1 MRKLWYM
8 GLEPYKARYTL
19 QLQEWNRAVF
29 DSRGYDYEIVPGE
42 TLGNDQAIV
51 TGQVLDAHGRTYFGM
66 SQMMNLVKSMKAGEV
81 TSEDVVL
88 FEDMFQPGIESLPYI
103 MQQCDPSMRPK
114 IAVRCLAQTI
124 DPDDFVHVWGMQKW
138 MGLYEKMVDSFAD
151 IILASNEEM
160 VMHMKVA
167 GWENKNIY
175 NISGLA
181 FGKEEVRG
189 RVPGELKPF
198 NQRAYRVGFAA
209 RWDQEKQPDF
219 YLDLIELYHDRKNE
233 YPQDT
238 FTSIDYAYPD
248 VEFAIYSGA
257 KLRSNNDS
265 YMKRTRDLEQRGLLT
280 IYEDLEKNEYYE
292 LLNDTRVLFN
302 CALQDWVSN
311 TVSEADT
318 LGANVLY
325 PAYRSFPE
333 TFANDYTR
341 LYVPWSL
348 ENALDKL
355 IPLIRWENP
364 NMGKISDWTDGTIGR
379 ICEILEGKGEC
390 WLRNSTDYRKHT
402 HESKYEL
409 DAHGRTY
416 FAPSQYQMLK
426 WGNIN
431 GEVTSEEDVVLVE
444 DITDSV
450 DTLGKPKH
458 GQDK

>member
-29 DSRGYDYEIVPGE
+29 ERRGINYEIVEGE
-42 TLGNDQAIV
+42 TLSDDQAIV

-66 SQMMNLVKSMKAGEV
+66 SQLMNLVRKMKQGEV
-81 TSEDVVL
+81 TNEDIIY

-103 MQQCDPSMRPK
+103 MDQIDPAHRPR
-114 IAVRCLAQTI
+114 IAVRCLAQSI

-160 VMHMKVA
+160 AMHMKVA
-167 GWENKNIY
+167 GWEGDIY

-189 RVPGELKPF
+189 RVKGDLKPF
-198 NQRAYRVGFAA
+198 EERVMRVGFAA

-219 YLDLIELYHDRKNE
+219 YMDLIEAWNDNFHLPK
-233 YPQDT
+233 
-238 FTSIDYAYPD
+238 
-248 VEFAIYSGA
+248 VEFAIFSGA
-257 KLRSNNDS
+257 KLKSNNDS
-265 YMKRTRDLEQRGLLT
+265 YMARTRDLQARGLLT
-280 IYEDLEKNEYYE
+280 VYEDLEKNDYYA
-292 LLNDTRVLFN
+292 LLNDSRVLFN

-318 LGANVLY
+318 LGCNVLY

-333 TFANDYTR
+333 TFANDASR

-348 ENALDKL
+348 EDAMDKL
-355 IPLIRWENP
+355 NGLLHKPHSRL
-364 NMGKISDWTDGTIGR
+364 GAISDWTDGTIDR
-379 ICEILEGKGEC
+379 VCDILEGSGEK
-390 WLRNSTDYRKHT
+390 WRRMSTDYRKHT
-402 HESKYEL
+402 HESKY
-409 DAHGRTY
+409 
-416 FAPSQYQMLK
+416 
-426 WGNIN
+426 
-431 GEVTSEEDVVLVE
+431 
-444 DITDSV
+444 
-450 DTLGKPKH
+450 
-458 GQDK
+458 